1 MPTVSRFFH
10 SRVMAAV
17 VGCLLATGVLGGVA
31 LATGGSEYTGCLGTG
46 GQIKNVA
53 VGTDPRKPCREP
65 QVQITW
71 NQTGPEGPAGAD
83 GTAGAAGGTGATGQQ
98 GPAGVDGAA
107 GSNGL
112 DGATGPQGPAGADG
126 TDGATG
132 ATGPQGTTGPAGATG
147 ATGATGSAGAQ
158 GLTGAAGPQGPTGAT
173 GTTGATGP
181 PGLSG
186 VVAISETVSFTST
199 ILNHQVNCT
208 GGKTLIGGGA
218 QTNGNALIAS
228 FPNGNG
234 WSGTARG
241 TSGDALIVY
250 AICANVS
257 S

>member
-1 MPTVSRFFH
+1 MSTASRFFH

-31 LATGGSEYTGCLGTG
+31 LATGDGDTYTGCLGTR
-46 GQIKNVA
+46 GQIKNVT
-53 VGTDPRKPCREP
+53 VGTDPRKPCHEP
-65 QVQITW
+65 QVQISW

-132 ATGPQGTTGPAGATG
+132 ATGPQGAIGPAGATG
-147 ATGATGSAGAQ
+147 ATGATG
-158 GLTGAAGPQGPTGAT
+158 
-173 GTTGATGP
+173 P

-186 VVAISETVSFTST
+186 VVVISETVSFTST